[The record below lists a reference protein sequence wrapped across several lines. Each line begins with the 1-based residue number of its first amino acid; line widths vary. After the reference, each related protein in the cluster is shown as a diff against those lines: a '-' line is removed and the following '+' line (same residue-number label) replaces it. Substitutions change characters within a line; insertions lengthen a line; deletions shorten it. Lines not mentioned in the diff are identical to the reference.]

1 MQNKSRYSVWIIA
14 SVLILILGVSSYMTL
29 FAEKSTDTVKLSVIL
44 SDSSSDRWTAAK
56 QGMDQAALDNNIEI
70 TYITTDHLDSI
81 TEELSILRREID
93 NGAEAIIFEPIATEG
108 YSDFLNENKANCSI
122 VLYNSDV
129 KPQNV
134 YAKIEADNN
143 KIGTMLYESVSS
155 IYEGRLDKLKVG
167 IITGHSSEE
176 AVEERR
182 KSLLIHEDL
191 KNCILWE
198 VNVESMSDTK
208 FASLVKEKPV
218 DVIIALGSYETEKTI
233 DYCMSCGLDKKVD
246 IIGAGYSEKA
256 IYYMDLETVTSLVLT
271 DEFNQGYLS
280 VEAAYNQLK
289 KGVATQKTIEEVFRV
304 ERENLYDEE
313 YQKVLF
319 PVVQ

>member
-1 MQNKSRYSVWIIA
+1 MQNKSRYSVWII
-14 SVLILILGVSSYMTL
+14 VGVLFLILAVSSYMTL
-29 FAEKSTDTVKLSVIL
+29 FAEKSTDNVKLSVIL

-70 TYITTDHLDSI
+70 TYVTTDHLDSI
-81 TEELSILRREID
+81 TEELSVLRREID

-108 YSDFLNENKANCSI
+108 YSDFLNENKSNCSI

-143 KIGTMLYESVSS
+143 KIGTKLYESVEAL
-155 IYEGRLDKLKVG
+155 YEGRFNYLKVG

-176 AVEERR
+176 AVDERR

-191 KNCILWE
+191 KNCIAWE
-198 VNVESMSDTK
+198 VNVESMSDAK
-208 FASLVKEKPV
+208 FAELIKEKPV
-218 DVIIALGSYETEKTI
+218 NVIIALGSYETEKAI
-233 DYCMSCGLDKKVD
+233 DYCLTCGLDKKVD

-256 IYYMDLETVTSLVLT
+256 IYYMDLETVYSLVLT

-289 KGVATQKTIEEVFRV
+289 KGVTTQKTIEEVFRV